1 MGQAALSGY
10 RNDCLMRRSGDS
22 TLFVGDDHLNDRVDL
37 RMLKI
42 LLRRTFSL
50 DKFLA
55 ACFAS
60 SGATKVAYA
69 DVVTPRLVVSP

>member
-10 RNDCLMRRSGDS
+10 RNDCLMRSSGDS
-22 TLFVGDDHLNDRVDL
+22 TLFVGVDHLNDRDDL

-42 LLRRTFSL
+42 RLRSTFSL

-60 SGATKVAYA
+60 SSATNVAYA
-69 DVVTPRLVVSP
+69 DVVPTGPVVSP